1 MSDGKFY
8 DAGSYKASPVPMA
21 LQRDTVYEAV
31 RTGVSQGL
39 FTVIDAFHRGN
50 QWVADGKWE
59 PAGAAPPK
67 KRPAEPITPRDDD
80 QDKPPVLRRPPAE
93 GRPEVGLETPKTES
107 PSAPAS
113 TPPVATQPVSV
124 GAEDS
129 PPDKDRPVLRRG
141 KQPSVGSEEQ
151 PKTGGSSTAQGPTP
165 AGT

>member
-67 KRPAEPITPRDDD
+67 KRPAEPIAPRDDD

-93 GRPEVGLETPKTES
+93 GRPEVGSETPKTN
-107 PSAPAS
+107 APEPGAAN
-113 TPPVATQPVSV
+113 PPVATSPES
-124 GAEDS
+124 ASREDS

-141 KQPSVGSEEQ
+141 KQPSAGVEEQ
-151 PKTGGSSTAQGPTP
+151 PKTRGPSR
-165 AGT
+165 A